1 MVRQGNATDNDQS
14 CSTSDR
20 RLYSEQPSSFTV
32 FLLCSPYEGHHVVK
46 ELALVVGNGS
56 VLQDQDKQGVDSQTL
71 RPAVHS
77 LSLHHQEL
85 FVPLV
90 PSGLHCPGDSH
101 KGLGAW

>member
-1 MVRQGNATDNDQS
+1 VVRQGNATDNDQS